1 MFKKEFQATNRFIYS
16 LIQRIGGPFASFVRV
31 VICIFLNFNVPVA
44 IIINLRVS
52 DVSLCKERG
61 KRRYHQIGGDAKV

>member
-1 MFKKEFQATNRFIYS
+1 M
-16 LIQRIGGPFASFVRV
+16 RV
-31 VICIFLNFNVPVA
+31 VICTFLNFNVPVA

-61 KRRYHQIGGDAKV
+61 KRRYHKIGGGLRCENLLTDRKHGFITCQIAV